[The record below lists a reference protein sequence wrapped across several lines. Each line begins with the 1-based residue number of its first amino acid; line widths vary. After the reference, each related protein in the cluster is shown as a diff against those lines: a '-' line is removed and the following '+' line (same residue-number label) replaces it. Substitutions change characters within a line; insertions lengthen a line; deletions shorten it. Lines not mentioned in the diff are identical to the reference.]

1 MLMMK
6 RLAAL
11 ITTGMA
17 AVFAAPA
24 SAGYMD
30 TLNLPQGVTPISQ
43 EVYDL
48 HMLILWI
55 CVAIGV
61 VVFGAMFYSMFAHR
75 KSKGAV
81 AADFHES
88 AKLEVLWTVVPFLIL
103 VGMAIPAT
111 KTLVFMTDTT
121 ESDMTVKITGHQWK
135 WEYEYLNGA
144 AQGVHFIS
152 SLAAD
157 SRRAI
162 YGEPSAVE
170 NYLLEVDNEVV
181 LPVGKKIHFVLT
193 ASDVIH
199 AWWVPDLGQKQDAIP
214 GFINELWTEIQQPGV
229 YRGQCAE
236 LCGKD
241 HGFMPIVVRAVS
253 EEEFVAWAKEKRGG
267 DADEAT
273 GDAAAEAATT
283 VAATAAAPA
292 DDIDKVWTPEELYA
306 RGEAVYTTACVA
318 CHQANGMGLPPA
330 FPPINGSAI
339 ATGPIEQH
347 LDIVLNGRP
356 GTAMLAFKD
365 QLSDADIAAVMTYQR
380 NAWDNNTGDTVQPA
394 EVRAAR

>member
-1 MLMMK
+1 MLMTK
-6 RLAAL
+6 RLAET
-11 ITTGMA
+11 ITAAA
-17 AVFAAPA
+17 AVVAAPPA
-24 SAGYMD
+24 SANYMD
-30 TLNLPQGVTPISQ
+30 TLNLTPGVTPISQ

-81 AADFHES
+81 AATFHES
-88 AKLEVLWTVVPFLIL
+88 AKLEIVWTVVPFLIL

-111 KTLVFMTDTT
+111 KTLIFMTDTT
-121 ESDMTVKITGHQWK
+121 EPDMTVKITGHQWK
-135 WEYEYLNGA
+135 WEYEYLDGA

-152 SLAAD
+152 SLSAD

-162 YGEPSAVE
+162 YGEPGEVD
-170 NYLLEVDNEVV
+170 NYLLDVDNEVV

-214 GFINELWTEIQQPGV
+214 GFINEMWTEIKKPGV

-253 EEEFVAWAKEKRGG
+253 EQEFAAWANNMMDEKRGPMVTEEE
-267 DADEAT
+267 ADEMTA
-273 GDAAAEAATT
+273 GE
-283 VAATAAAPA
+283 ATAADSAA
-292 DDIDKVWTPEELYA
+292 ERAWTAEELYA
-306 RGEAVYTTACVA
+306 RGEEVYTTACVA

-339 ATGPIEQH
+339 ATGPIDAH

-356 GTAMLAFKD
+356 GTAMVAFKD

-380 NAWDNNTGDTVQPA
+380 NAWDNNTGDVVQPA
-394 EVRAAR
+394 DVRAAR